1 MNRISK
7 LIVITVLAAGSSA
20 VIAQSS
26 GYTGPSGTSFTPAS
40 PNYAGPSNVPNMTAR
55 QLLANG
61 LDDQYATLKGKLV
74 RHTGGKQY
82 VLADAS
88 GEIQVEIPAKY
99 FPANQTIDA
108 NTAVEL
114 TGKFDKEHFGT
125 SKLEV
130 KHIKV
135 LSR

>member
-7 LIVITVLAAGSSA
+7 LVATTVLAAASTA
-20 VIAQSS
+20 VIAQNS
-26 GYTGPSGTSFTPAS
+26 GYTGPSGTSATPAS
-40 PNYAGPSNVPNMTAR
+40 PNYSGPSTVPNMTAR
-55 QLLANG
+55 QLLENG
-61 LDDQYATLKGKLV
+61 VDDQYATLKGKLV
-74 RHTGGKQY
+74 RHTGGKHY

-125 SKLEV
+125 SELEV

-135 LSR
+135 LSK

>member
-7 LIVITVLAAGSSA
+7 IIAITVLAASSTA
-20 VIAQSS
+20 VIAQ
-26 GYTGPSGTSFTPAS
+26 GYSGPSVTSAAPAS
-40 PNYAGPSNVPNMTAR
+40 PNYTGPSTVPTMTAK

-61 LDDQYATLKGKLV
+61 VDDQYVTLNGKLV
-74 RHTGGKQY
+74 RHTGGKHY

-88 GEIQVEIPAKY
+88 GEIQVEISQKY

-114 TGKFDKEHFGT
+114 TGKFDKERFGT

-130 KHIKV
+130 KQVKV
-135 LSR
+135 VAK